1 MSKLIFFSFLA
12 WYWKCNFVCQSL
24 SKFFLIYLSINVEYQ
39 GKETGICNV
48 CLWYYWLAG
57 NNTNK
62 KTSDI
67 PDMCV
72 LTKLTIGCSIINVST
87 DMSAFRYFIIRSYEN
102 MLWHLFWFVNLSF
115 IISLFLHPQTTK
127 KDWNWIFKMCIN
139 KFIEWYKHY
148 MFQKLS

>member
-1 MSKLIFFSFLA
+1 MFSIHGRRLE
-12 WYWKCNFVCQSL
+12 YVMFV
-24 SKFFLIYLSINVEYQ
+24 
-39 GKETGICNV
+39 
-48 CLWYYWLAG
+48 WYYWLAG

-102 MLWHLFWFVNLSF
+102 IVVHPFWILKLAWLKLFGLVVCHLSF
-115 IISLFLHPQTTK
+115 LFFSILRQQNRIEIEFLECAWTSSLNDTNITC
-127 KDWNWIFKMCIN
+127 FKNFPNLYTYDIMIH
-139 KFIEWYKHY
+139 FE
-148 MFQKLS
+148 FFD